1 MIPICAAIHDLSCYA
16 KSSLTVVLPTLEV
29 LGVETCPLPTA
40 LLSSQT
46 DGFESYYFRET
57 TEDMASIL
65 GSWRELGL
73 SFDAVYSGFLGSD
86 VQAALVASFIE
97 SQRQQGNPL
106 VLVDPVLGDDQSL
119 YGPIEGSHVQAMKA
133 LIQRA
138 DIITPNTTEAAL
150 LLERPFETI
159 FTVEKIK
166 AWAKEL
172 SQQSGAKVVITS
184 VPFGETTAVV
194 ASDGNDQFLLPYE
207 PIHVSYPGC
216 GDLFSSIL
224 LGLLLGKEHFQS
236 AVEGAVSYTSL
247 AIGRSLQAGYP
258 MRHGVSPTL
267 ILGDLAERH
276 TANHSL
282 V

>member
-1 MIPICAAIHDLSCYA
+1 MIPVCAAIHDLSCYA

-29 LGVETCPLPTA
+29 LGVEACPLPTA

-46 DGFESYYFRET
+46 DGFESYHFRET
-57 TEDMASIL
+57 TDDMALIL
-65 GSWRELGL
+65 ASWRELGL

-86 VQAALVASFIE
+86 VQADLVSAFIE
-97 SQRQQGNPL
+97 SQRQTGSPL

-119 YGPIEGSHVQAMKA
+119 YGPIDASHVKAMKA
-133 LIQRA
+133 LIRQA
-138 DIITPNTTEAAL
+138 DIITPTTTEAAL
-150 LLERPFETI
+150 LLERPFETL
-159 FTVEKIK
+159 FTVEKIT

-172 SQQSGAKVVITS
+172 SHQNESKVVITS

-194 ASDGNDQFLLPYE
+194 AYDGSDQLLLPYE

-236 AVEGAVSYTSL
+236 AVEGAVFYTSL

-267 ILGDLAERH
+267 ILGDLALRH
-276 TANHSL
+276 NASHT
-282 V
+282 

>member
-1 MIPICAAIHDLSCYA
+1 MLPVCAAIHDLSCYA

-46 DGFESYYFRET
+46 DGFQSYYFRET
-57 TEDMASIL
+57 TADLAAIL
-65 GSWRELGL
+65 ASWRELDL
-73 SFDAVYSGFLGSD
+73 SFDAIYSGFLGSD
-86 VQAALVASFIE
+86 EQADLVISFIE
-97 SQRQQGNPL
+97 AQQKKGEPL

-119 YGPIEGSHVQAMKA
+119 YAPMDSFHVTAMKA
-133 LIQRA
+133 LIRRA
-138 DIITPNTTEAAL
+138 QIITPNTTEAAL
-150 LLERPFETI
+150 LLDRPYETV
-159 FTVEKIK
+159 FTIEQIT
-166 AWAKEL
+166 AWAEEL
-172 SQQSGAKVVITS
+172 YAQTGAKVVITS

-194 ASDGNDQFLLPYE
+194 AYDGSDRVLLPYE

-224 LGLLLGKEHFQS
+224 LGLLLGKESFQR

-258 MRHGVSPTL
+258 MRHGVSATL

-276 TANHSL
+276 RAQHN
-282 V
+282 

>member
-1 MIPICAAIHDLSCYA
+1 MIPVCAAIHDLSCYA

-29 LGVETCPLPTA
+29 LGVEACPLPTA

-46 DGFESYYFRET
+46 DGFESYHFRET
-57 TEDMASIL
+57 TDDMALIL
-65 GSWRELGL
+65 ASWRELGL

-86 VQAALVASFIE
+86 VQADLVSAFIE
-97 SQRQQGNPL
+97 SQRQAGNPL

-119 YGPIEGSHVQAMKA
+119 YGPIDASHVKAMKA
-133 LIQRA
+133 LIRQA

-150 LLERPFETI
+150 LLERPFETL
-159 FTVEKIK
+159 FTVEKIT

-172 SQQSGAKVVITS
+172 SHQNESKVVITS

-194 ASDGNDQFLLPYE
+194 AYDGSDQLLLPYE

-236 AVEGAVSYTSL
+236 AVEGAVFYTSL

-267 ILGDLAERH
+267 ILGDLALRH
-276 TANHSL
+276 NAAHA
-282 V
+282 

>member
-1 MIPICAAIHDLSCYA
+1 MLPVCAAIHDLSCYA

-57 TEDMASIL
+57 TADLAAIL
-65 GSWRELGL
+65 ASWRELDLG
-73 SFDAVYSGFLGSD
+73 FDAIYSGFLGSD
-86 VQAALVASFIE
+86 EQADLVISFIE
-97 SQRQQGNPL
+97 AQQKKGEPL

-119 YGPIEGSHVQAMKA
+119 YAPMDSFHVTAMKA
-133 LIQRA
+133 LIRRA
-138 DIITPNTTEAAL
+138 QIITPNTTEAAL
-150 LLERPFETI
+150 LLDRPYETV
-159 FTVEKIK
+159 FTIEQIT
-166 AWAKEL
+166 AWAEEL
-172 SQQSGAKVVITS
+172 YAQTRAKVVITS

-194 ASDGNDQFLLPYE
+194 AYDGSDRVLLPYE

-224 LGLLLGKEHFQS
+224 LGLLLGKESFQR

-276 TANHSL
+276 RVQHN
-282 V
+282 

>member
-86 VQAALVASFIE
+86 VQADLVASFIE

-119 YGPIEGSHVQAMKA
+119 YGPIEGSHVQ
-133 LIQRA
+133 
-138 DIITPNTTEAAL
+138 E
-150 LLERPFETI
+150 
-159 FTVEKIK
+159 
-166 AWAKEL
+166 
-172 SQQSGAKVVITS
+172 
-184 VPFGETTAVV
+184 
-194 ASDGNDQFLLPYE
+194 
-207 PIHVSYPGC
+207 
-216 GDLFSSIL
+216 
-224 LGLLLGKEHFQS
+224 
-236 AVEGAVSYTSL
+236 
-247 AIGRSLQAGYP
+247 IGRASC
-258 MRHGVSPTL
+258 R
-267 ILGDLAERH
+267 ER
-276 TANHSL
+276 